1 MKKFIT
7 GILASL
13 LFVGVALP
21 STAQDTDQPIIKS
34 SGMHNPELG
43 LNGMVVSQEYNAS
56 EAGLLMLKNGGNA
69 VDAAVATAFSL
80 AVTYP
85 QAGNIGGGGFMMIY
99 LKEEDRVLA
108 LDYRE
113 MAPALAHRDMFLD
126 ENGNVDDDKARWS
139 AQASGVPGSVAG
151 LLYAQEKY
159 GLLTRE
165 EVMAPAIKLADEGF
179 NLSWSQARSLQS
191 RETRLKKSAGSAKY
205 FYKADGSV
213 YLAGE
218 RLVQKDLART
228 LKAISENGRDGFY
241 KGKVA
246 DKIVAEMEE
255 IGGLISHKD
264 LENYTVVERDVF
276 SGNYRGYEVFSMP
289 PPSSGGVHV
298 VQMLNILEGYDL
310 KAMGHNSAQYIHT
323 LTETMKHVY
332 ADRSKYLGDPDYF
345 DVPVSAL
352 IDENYAAYI
361 RSRIN
366 NDRAT
371 PSTEIS
377 PAPALPYESNETTH
391 LSTADSMG
399 NVVSSTTTLNFS
411 YGNGYSVMGAG
422 FLLNN
427 EMDDFSAKPGSPN
440 GFGLLGGVA
449 NQIEAGKRPL
459 SSMTPTLVFK
469 GGAPY
474 IVTGSPGGSRIITTV
489 LQNVLNMIDF
499 DMNALE
505 ANVAPRMHHQ
515 WYPDQIRIEN
525 GISKDTVD
533 KLVQMGHT
541 IPLRKGMSANDE
553 IGSVMTIMIKDGIL
567 QGAADPRIGNAHATG
582 Y

>member
-1 MKKFIT
+1 
-7 GILASL
+7 
-13 LFVGVALP
+13 
-21 STAQDTDQPIIKS
+21 
-34 SGMHNPELG
+34 
-43 LNGMVVSQEYNAS
+43 
-56 EAGLLMLKNGGNA
+56 
-69 VDAAVATAFSL
+69 
-80 AVTYP
+80 
-85 QAGNIGGGGFMMIY
+85 
-99 LKEEDRVLA
+99 
-108 LDYRE
+108 
-113 MAPALAHRDMFLD
+113 
-126 ENGNVDDDKARWS
+126 
-139 AQASGVPGSVAG
+139 
-151 LLYAQEKY
+151 
-159 GLLTRE
+159 
-165 EVMAPAIKLADEGF
+165 MAPAIKLADEGF